1 MFVWFFFTSSCL
13 QQGSCLTYVICVC
26 SVRLYLLLF
35 VVGLMSYL
43 RYLCLFGSSLPPVV
57 CSRAHVLLTLFV
69 FVWFFFTSSC
79 LQQGSC
85 LTYVIC
91 VCSVPL
97 YLQLF
102 VVGLMFYLRYL
113 CLFGSSLPPVVC
125 SRAHVL
131 LTLFVFVW
139 FFFTSSC
146 LQQGS
151 CLTYVICV
159 CSVLLYLQLFV
170 VGLMSYLRYLCLFG
184 SSLPPVVC
192 SRAHVLLTLFVFVR
206 FFFTSSCLQ
215 QGSCFTYVIC
225 VCLVLLYLQLFVVG
239 LMSMSYL
246 RYLCLFGSSLPP
258 VVCSRAHVLLTLF
271 VFVWFFFTSSCLQ
284 QGSCLTYVIC
294 VCSVRLYLLLFVVGL
309 MSYLRY
315 LCLFGSS
322 LPPVVCSRA
331 HVLLTLFV
339 FVWFFFTSSCLQ
351 QGSCLTYVI
360 CVCSVLLYLQLFVVG
375 LMFYLRYL
383 CLFGSSLPPVVC
395 SRAHVLFTLF
405 VFVWFFFTSSCLQQ
419 GSCLTYVICVC
430 WFFFT
435 SSCLQ
440 QGSCL
445 TYVICVCLV
454 LLYLQLFVVGLMSYL
469 RYLCLFGSSLP
480 PVVCSRA
487 HVLLT
492 LFVFVWF
499 FFTSSCLQQGSCL
512 TYVICVCLVL
522 LYLQLFV
529 VGLMSYLRY
538 LCLFGSSLPPVVCSR
553 AHVLLTL
560 FVFVRFFFTSSC
572 LTYVICVCLV
582 RLYLQLFVVGLM
594 SYLRY
599 LCLFGSSLPPVV
611 CSRAHVLLTLFVFV
625 VVFTSSCLQ
634 QGSCL
639 TYVIC
644 VCLVRLYLQLF
655 KVGLMSYLRYLQCL
669 VLLYLQLFVVGL
681 MSYLRY
687 LCLFGS
693 SLPPVVCSRAHVL
706 LTLFVFVRFFFTS
719 SCLQQGSCLTYVI
732 CVCLVLL
739 YLQLF
744 VVGLMSYLRYLCLFG
759 SSLPP
764 VVCSRAHV
772 LLTLFVFVWFFFTS
786 SCLQQGSCLT
796 YVICVCLVLLYLQLF
811 VVGLLSYLR
820 YLCLFGSSLPPV
832 VCSRAHVLLTL
843 FVFVWFFFTSSCLQQ
858 GSCLTYV
865 ICVCSVL
872 LYLQLFVVGLMF
884 YLRYLC
890 LFGSSLPPVVC
901 SRAHVLLTLFVFV
914 WFFFTSSCLQQGSCL
929 TYVICVCSSCLQQG
943 FFFTSSCLQ
952 QGSCFTYVICVC
964 LVLLYL
970 QLFVVGL
977 MSYLRYLCLLV
988 SYLRYLCLFGSS
1000 LPPVVCSRAH
1010 VLLTL
1015 FVFVWFV
1022 FTSSCL
1028 QQGSCLT
1035 YVICVCS
1042 VLLYLQ
1048 LFVVGLMS
1056 YLRYLC
1062 LFGSSLPPVV
1072 CSRAHV
1078 LLTLFVFV
1086 WFFFTSSC
1094 LQQGSCLTYVIC
1106 VCSVLLY
1113 LQLFVVGSCLTYVI
1127 CVCLVRLYLQL
1138 FKVGLMSY
1146 LRYLCLFGSSLPP
1159 VVCSR
1164 AHVLLTLFVFVRFV
1178 FTSSCLQQGSC
1189 FTYVI
1194 CVCLVLLYLQLF
1206 VVGLMSYLRY
1216 LCLFGSSLPPVVCS
1230 RAHVLLTLFVFVWFV
1245 FTSSCL
1251 QQGSCLTYVICVCL
1265 VRLYLQLFVVGLMSY
1280 LRYLCLFGS
1289 SLPPVVCSRAHV
1301 LLTLF
1306 VFVWFVFTSSCLKQ
1320 GSCLTYVICVCLVL
1334 LYLQLFVVGLMSYL
1348 RYLCLFG
1355 SSLPPVVCSR
1365 AHVLLTL
1372 FVFVRFFFTSSCLQ
1386 QGSCLTYVICVCLVL
1401 LYLQL
1406 FVVGLMS
1413 YLRYLCLFG
1422 SSLPPVVCSR
1432 AHVLLTLFVFVWF
1445 FFTSS
1450 CLQQGSCLTYVIC
1463 VCLVLLYLQLFVV
1476 GLLSYL
1482 RYLCLFGSSLPPVV
1496 CSRAH
1501 VLLTLFVFVWFFFTS
1516 SCLQQG
1522 SCLTYVICVCSV
1534 LLYLQLFV
1542 VGLMFYLR
1550 YLCLFGSSLPPVV
1563 CSRAHVLLT
1572 LFVFVW
1578 FFFTSSC
1585 LQQGSCLT
1593 YVICVCLVLLY
1604 LQLFVVGLMFYLRY
1618 LCLLPGSLFVFV
1630 WFFFTSSCLQQGSC
1644 LTYVIC
1650 VCLVRLYLQLFVVGL
1665 LSYLRYLC
1673 LFGSSLPPVVC
1684 SRAHVLL
1691 TLFVFVWFV
1700 FTSSCLQQ
1708 GSCLTYVICVC
1719 LVLLY
1724 LQLFVV
1730 GLMSYLRYL
1739 CLFGSSLPPVVCSR
1753 AHVLLTLFVFVWFV
1767 FTSSCLQQGSCL
1779 TYVICVCSV
1788 LLYLQLFVGGL
1799 MSYLCY
1805 LCLFGS
1811 SLPPVVCSRAHVLLT
1826 LFVFV
1831 RFFFTSSCLQQGS
1844 CLTYVICVC
1853 LVRLYLQLFVVG
1865 LMSYLRYLC
1874 LFGSSLPPVVCSR
1887 AHVLLTLFVFVRFF
1901 FTSSCLQQGSC
1912 LTYVICVCL
1921 VRLYLQLFVVGLMSY
1936 LHYLCLFGSSLPP
1949 VVCRRAHVL
1958 LTLFVF
1964 VWFVFTSSCLQQGSC
1979 LTYVICVCLVRL
1991 YLQLFVVGL
2000 MSYLRYLCL
2009 FGSSLPPVVCSRAH
2023 VLLTLFVFVW
2033 FVFTSSCLQQGSCL
2047 TYVIC
2052 VCLVLLYLQ
2061 LFVVGLMSYLR
2072 YLCLFGSSLPPVVC
2086 SRAHVLLT
2094 LFVFVWFFFT
2104 SSCLQQGSCL
2114 TYVICVCLVL
2124 LYLQLFVVG
2133 LMSYLRY
2140 LCLFGSSLPP
2150 VVCSRAHVLLTLF
2163 VFVWFFFTSSCLQQ
2177 GSCLT
2182 YVICVCL
2189 VRLYLQ
2195 LFVVGLMSYLRYLCL
2210 FGSSLPPVVC
2220 SRAHVLLTLFVFVW
2234 FFFTSSCLQQGSC
2247 LTYVICVCLVLLY
2260 LQLFVVG
2267 LMSYLRYLCLFGSSL
2282 PPVVCS
2288 RAHVLLTLFVFVWF
2302 FFTSSCLQQGSCLTY
2317 VICVCSVLLYLQLFV
2332 VGLMSY
2338 LRYLCL
2344 FGSSLP
2350 PVVCSRLMSYLRYL
2364 CLFGSSLPPVVCS
2377 RAHVLLTLFVF
2388 VWFVFTSSCL
2398 QQGSCLTYVICVC
2411 SVLLYLQLFVVGLM
2425 SYLRYLCLFGSSL
2438 PPVVCSRAHVL
2449 LTLFVFV
2456 RFFFTSSCLQQG
2468 SCFTY
2473 VICVCLVLL
2482 YLQLFVVGLMSYLRY
2497 LCLFGSSLPPVVCS
2511 RAHVLLTLFVFVWVF
2526 FTSSCLQQGSCLTY
2540 VICVCLVLLYLQLF
2554 VVGLMSYL
2562 RYLCLFGSSLP
2573 PVVLL
2578 TLFVFVW
2585 FVFTSSCLQ
2594 QGSCLT
2600 YVICVCLVRLYLQL
2614 FVVGLMSYLRY
2625 LCLFG
2630 SSLPPVVCSRAHVL
2644 LTLFVFVWFVFTSSC
2659 LQQGSCLTYVI
2670 CVCLVLLY
2678 LQLFVVGLM
2687 SYLRY
2692 LCLFGSSLP
2701 PVVCSGLMSYLRYL
2715 CLFGSSLPPVVC
2727 SRAHVLLTLF
2737 VFVWF
2742 FFTSSCLQQGSCLTY
2757 VICVCSV
2764 RLYLQLFVV
2773 GLMFYLRYLCLFGS
2787 SLPPVVCSRAH
2798 VLLTLFVFV
2807 RFFFTS
2813 SCLQQGSCLT
2823 YVICVCLVRLYLQ
2836 LFVVG
2841 LMSYLRY
2848 LCLFG
2853 SSLPPVVCSRA
2864 HVLLTLFVF
2873 VRFFFTSSCLQWAH
2887 VLLTLFV
2894 FVWFVFTSSCLKQGS
2909 CLTYVICVC
2918 LVLLYLQLFVVGL
2931 MSYLRYLC
2939 LFGSSLPPVVCSR
2952 AHVLLTLFV
2961 FVWFFFT
2968 SSCLQQGSCLTYV
2981 ICVCLV
2987 LLYLQLFVVGL
2998 MSYLRYL
3005 CLFGSSLPPVVC
3017 SRAHVLLTLFVF
3029 VWFVFTSSCLQ
3040 QGSCLTY
3047 VICVCLVRLYLQ
3059 LFVVGLMSY
3068 LRYLC
3073 LFGSSLPPVV

>member
-1 MFVWFFFTSSCL
+1 
-13 QQGSCLTYVICVC
+13 
-26 SVRLYLLLF
+26 
-35 VVGLMSYL
+35 MSYL

-69 FVWFFFTSSC
+69 FVWF
-79 LQQGSC
+79 
-85 LTYVIC
+85 V
-91 VCSVPL
+91 
-97 YLQLF
+97 
-102 VVGLMFYLRYL
+102 
-113 CLFGSSLPPVVC
+113 
-125 SRAHVL
+125 
-131 LTLFVFVW
+131 
-139 FFFTSSC
+139 
-146 LQQGS
+146 
-151 CLTYVICV
+151 
-159 CSVLLYLQLFV
+159 
-170 VGLMSYLRYLCLFG
+170 
-184 SSLPPVVC
+184 
-192 SRAHVLLTLFVFVR
+192 
-206 FFFTSSCLQ
+206 
-215 QGSCFTYVIC
+215 
-225 VCLVLLYLQLFVVG
+225 
-239 LMSMSYL
+239 
-246 RYLCLFGSSLPP
+246 
-258 VVCSRAHVLLTLF
+258 
-271 VFVWFFFTSSCLQ
+271 
-284 QGSCLTYVIC
+284 
-294 VCSVRLYLLLFVVGL
+294 
-309 MSYLRY
+309 
-315 LCLFGSS
+315 
-322 LPPVVCSRA
+322 
-331 HVLLTLFV
+331 
-339 FVWFFFTSSCLQ
+339 
-351 QGSCLTYVI
+351 
-360 CVCSVLLYLQLFVVG
+360 
-375 LMFYLRYL
+375 
-383 CLFGSSLPPVVC
+383 
-395 SRAHVLFTLF
+395 
-405 VFVWFFFTSSCLQQ
+405 
-419 GSCLTYVICVC
+419 
-430 WFFFT
+430 FT

-480 PVVCSRA
+480 QVVCSRA

-499 FFTSSCLQQGSCL
+499 VFTSSCLQQGSCL
-512 TYVICVCLVL
+512 TYVICVCSVLLYLQLFVVGSCLTYVICVCLVRLYLQLFKVGLISYLRYLCLFGSSLPPVVCSRAHVLLTLFVFVRFVFTSSCLQQGSCFTYVICVCLVL

-553 AHVLLTL
+553 ARVLLTL
-560 FVFVRFFFTSSC
+560 FVFVWFFFTSSCLQQGSC

-625 VVFTSSCLQ
+625 WFVFTSSCLM

-644 VCLVRLYLQLF
+644 VCLV
-655 KVGLMSYLRYLQCL
+655 
-669 VLLYLQLFVVGL
+669 LLCLQLFVVGL

-796 YVICVCLVLLYLQLF
+796 YVICVCLVRLYLQLF

-914 WFFFTSSCLQQGSCL
+914 W
-929 TYVICVCSSCLQQG
+929 V
-943 FFFTSSCLQ
+943 FFTSSCLQ

-964 LVLLYL
+964 L
-970 QLFVVGL
+970 
-977 MSYLRYLCLLV
+977 
-988 SYLRYLCLFGSS
+988 
-1000 LPPVVCSRAH
+1000 
-1010 VLLTL
+1010 
-1015 FVFVWFV
+1015 
-1022 FTSSCL
+1022 
-1028 QQGSCLT
+1028 
-1035 YVICVCS
+1035 

-1113 LQLFVVGSCLTYVI
+1113 LQL
-1127 CVCLVRLYLQL
+1127 
-1138 FKVGLMSY
+1138 SY

-1164 AHVLLTLFVFVRFV
+1164 AHVLLTLFVFVWFVFTSSCLQQGSCLTYVICVCSVLLYLQLFVVGLMFYLRYLCLLGSSLPPVVCSRAHVLLTLFVFVRFF

-1216 LCLFGSSLPPVVCS
+1216 LCLFGSSLPPVICS

-1306 VFVWFVFTSSCLKQ
+1306 VFVLFVFTSSCLKQ

-1463 VCLVLLYLQLFVV
+1463 VC
-1476 GLLSYL
+1476 
-1482 RYLCLFGSSLPPVV
+1482 
-1496 CSRAH
+1496 
-1501 VLLTLFVFVWFFFTS
+1501 
-1516 SCLQQG
+1516 
-1522 SCLTYVICVCSV
+1522 SV
-1534 LLYLQLFV
+1534 L
-1542 VGLMFYLR
+1542 
-1550 YLCLFGSSLPPVV
+1550 
-1563 CSRAHVLLT
+1563 
-1572 LFVFVW
+1572 
-1578 FFFTSSC
+1578 
-1585 LQQGSCLT
+1585 
-1593 YVICVCLVLLY
+1593 
-1604 LQLFVVGLMFYLRY
+1604 
-1618 LCLLPGSLFVFV
+1618 
-1630 WFFFTSSCLQQGSC
+1630 
-1644 LTYVIC
+1644 
-1650 VCLVRLYLQLFVVGL
+1650 
-1665 LSYLRYLC
+1665 
-1673 LFGSSLPPVVC
+1673 
-1684 SRAHVLL
+1684 
-1691 TLFVFVWFV
+1691 
-1700 FTSSCLQQ
+1700 
-1708 GSCLTYVICVC
+1708 
-1719 LVLLY
+1719 
-1724 LQLFVV
+1724 
-1730 GLMSYLRYL
+1730 
-1739 CLFGSSLPPVVCSR
+1739 
-1753 AHVLLTLFVFVWFV
+1753 
-1767 FTSSCLQQGSCL
+1767 
-1779 TYVICVCSV
+1779 
-1788 LLYLQLFVGGL
+1788 
-1799 MSYLCY
+1799 
-1805 LCLFGS
+1805 
-1811 SLPPVVCSRAHVLLT
+1811 
-1826 LFVFV
+1826 
-1831 RFFFTSSCLQQGS
+1831 
-1844 CLTYVICVC
+1844 
-1853 LVRLYLQLFVVG
+1853 LYLQLFVVG

-1901 FTSSCLQQGSC
+1901 FTSGCLQQGSC
-1912 LTYVICVCL
+1912 
-1921 VRLYLQLFVVGLMSY
+1921 F
-1936 LHYLCLFGSSLPP
+1936 
-1949 VVCRRAHVL
+1949 
-1958 LTLFVF
+1958 
-1964 VWFVFTSSCLQQGSC
+1964 
-1979 LTYVICVCLVRL
+1979 
-1991 YLQLFVVGL
+1991 
-2000 MSYLRYLCL
+2000 
-2009 FGSSLPPVVCSRAH
+2009 
-2023 VLLTLFVFVW
+2023 
-2033 FVFTSSCLQQGSCL
+2033 

-2114 TYVICVCLVL
+2114 TYVICVCLGI

-2133 LMSYLRY
+2133 LMFYLRY

-2163 VFVWFFFTSSCLQQ
+2163 VFVRFFFTS
-2177 GSCLT
+2177 SCLT

-2220 SRAHVLLTLFVFVW
+2220 SRALVLLTLFVFVRFFFTSSCLQQGSCLTYVICVCLVRLYLQLFVVGLLSYLRYLCLFGSSLPPDVCSRAHVLLTLFVFVLVRLYLQLFVVGLLSYLRYLCLFGLSLPPVVFSRAHVSLTLFVFVW

-2247 LTYVICVCLVLLY
+2247 LTYVICVCLGLLYLQLFVVGLMFYLRYLCLFGSSLPPVVCSRAHVLLTLFVFVRFFFTSSCLTYVICVCLVRLY

-2288 RAHVLLTLFVFVWF
+2288 RALVLLTLFVFVRF

-2317 VICVCSVLLYLQLFV
+2317 VICVCLGLLYLQLFV
-2332 VGLMSY
+2332 VGLI
-2338 LRYLCL
+2338 
-2344 FGSSLP
+2344 
-2350 PVVCSRLMSYLRYL
+2350 SYLRYL

-2468 SCFTY
+2468 S
-2473 VICVCLVLL
+2473 
-2482 YLQLFVVGLMSYLRY
+2482 
-2497 LCLFGSSLPPVVCS
+2497 
-2511 RAHVLLTLFVFVWVF
+2511 F
-2526 FTSSCLQQGSCLTY
+2526 F
-2540 VICVCLVLLYLQLF
+2540 
-2554 VVGLMSYL
+2554 
-2562 RYLCLFGSSLP
+2562 
-2573 PVVLL
+2573 
-2578 TLFVFVW
+2578 
-2585 FVFTSSCLQ
+2585 
-2594 QGSCLT
+2594 
-2600 YVICVCLVRLYLQL
+2600 
-2614 FVVGLMSYLRY
+2614 
-2625 LCLFG
+2625 
-2630 SSLPPVVCSRAHVL
+2630 
-2644 LTLFVFVWFVFTSSC
+2644 
-2659 LQQGSCLTYVI
+2659 
-2670 CVCLVLLY
+2670 
-2678 LQLFVVGLM
+2678 
-2687 SYLRY
+2687 
-2692 LCLFGSSLP
+2692 
-2701 PVVCSGLMSYLRYL
+2701 
-2715 CLFGSSLPPVVC
+2715 
-2727 SRAHVLLTLF
+2727 
-2737 VFVWF
+2737 
-2742 FFTSSCLQQGSCLTY
+2742 
-2757 VICVCSV
+2757 
-2764 RLYLQLFVV
+2764 
-2773 GLMFYLRYLCLFGS
+2773 
-2787 SLPPVVCSRAH
+2787 
-2798 VLLTLFVFV
+2798 
-2807 RFFFTS
+2807 
-2813 SCLQQGSCLT
+2813 
-2823 YVICVCLVRLYLQ
+2823 
-2836 LFVVG
+2836 
-2841 LMSYLRY
+2841 
-2848 LCLFG
+2848 
-2853 SSLPPVVCSRA
+2853 
-2864 HVLLTLFVF
+2864 
-2873 VRFFFTSSCLQWAH
+2873 
-2887 VLLTLFV
+2887 
-2894 FVWFVFTSSCLKQGS
+2894 
-2909 CLTYVICVC
+2909 TYVICVC

-2981 ICVCLV
+2981 ICVCSV
-2987 LLYLQLFVVGL
+2987 LLYLQL
-2998 MSYLRYL
+2998 SYLRYL

-3047 VICVCLVRLYLQ
+3047 VICVCSVLLYLQ

-3073 LFGSSLPPVV
+3073 LFGSSLPPVVCSRAHVLLTLFVFAWFFFTSSCLQQGLCLTDVICVCLVLLYLQLFVIGLMSYLRYLCLFGSSLPSVVCSRAHVLLTLFVFVRFFFTSSCLQEG